1 MSKGK
6 LLIFGVLAV
15 ILSGFSL
22 FFINKQHQPSYD
34 DFTKVIIKE
43 YPALERDN
51 KPVFSIV
58 STKRY
63 GLKWHIVTIRSLRGE
78 ADNYIPV
85 KLVVKGS
92 KSKLTGVIGP
102 AYRFEKN
109 DLEKND
115 IPTAIKMEL
124 QKNEKA

>member
-63 GLKWHIVTIRSLRGE
+63 GLKWQRAH
-78 ADNYIPV
+78 
-85 KLVVKGS
+85 
-92 KSKLTGVIGP
+92 KSIFH
-102 AYRFEKN
+102 YRHSN
-109 DLEKND
+109 SYL
-115 IPTAIKMEL
+115 L
-124 QKNEKA
+124 QRRL

>member
-63 GLKWHIVTIRSLRGE
+63 GANILFKRFLFKKNSFYIS
-78 ADNYIPV
+78 ADV
-85 KLVVKGS
+85 
-92 KSKLTGVIGP
+92 
-102 AYRFEKN
+102 
-109 DLEKND
+109 
-115 IPTAIKMEL
+115 
-124 QKNEKA
+124 